1 MVRVA
6 VAFSG
11 GIDSTIAAIILKREG
26 NEVKAFTM
34 EVLPSSEQ
42 QSVITSQARNV
53 AEMIGI
59 PFEAVPLYED
69 FSYRVMDYF
78 CEEYKRG
85 RTPNPCVRC
94 NCYVKFG
101 ALLEYVTN
109 QGFDYFASGHYAR
122 ITKEPSG
129 YTLRVGV
136 DKTKDQSYF
145 LHMLNQRQL
154 SQMIMPLGNYKKSK
168 VRQIASESDISLGDK
183 KESQEICFI
192 ANNDYKRFIEERT
205 GHGGMPGPILDKN
218 GNELGKHKGLIHY
231 TIGQRRGIGLSSPEP
246 LYVVNIDLD
255 KNAIVVGE
263 KHHIYRSEFI
273 ADQINWII
281 YPPTSDVL
289 EVTAKIRYSQKAE
302 NALLHITDKSCARVV
317 FLRSQMAVTPGQS
330 VVFYQGDVVL
340 GGGVIQ

>member
-1 MVRVA
+1 MGRIA

-11 GIDSTIAAIILKREG
+11 GIDSTVAAIILKTEG

-42 QSVITSQARNV
+42 QSDIISKAKRV
-53 AEMIGI
+53 AEIIGI
-59 PFEAVPLYED
+59 PFESVPLYED
-69 FSYRVMDYF
+69 FSHRVMDYF

-85 RTPNPCVRC
+85 RTPNPCIRC
-94 NCYVKFG
+94 NYYVKFG

-109 QGFDYFASGHYAR
+109 QGFDYLASGHYAR
-122 ITKEPSG
+122 ITKELSG
-129 YTLRVGV
+129 YTLKCGV
-136 DKTKDQSYF
+136 DEAKDQSYF

-154 SQMIMPLGNYKKSK
+154 SQMIMPLGNYTKSK
-168 VRQIASESDISLGDK
+168 VRQIASESGIFMGSNN
-183 KESQEICFI
+183 ESQEICFI
-192 ANNDYKRFIEERT
+192 GNNDYKRFILERT
-205 GHGGMPGPILDKN
+205 GHAGVPGPILDMQ

-255 KNAIVVGE
+255 KNAIVVGG
-263 KHHIYRSEFI
+263 KSDIYRSEFI

-281 YPPTSDVL
+281 CPPASDVL
-289 EVTAKIRYSQKAE
+289 EVNAKIRYSQKAE

-317 FLRSQMAVTPGQS
+317 FMRSQMAVTPGQS
-330 VVFYQGDVVL
+330 VVFYKGDVVL
-340 GGGVIQ
+340 GGGIIQ